1 VARSPVPGE
10 APLDP
15 RARKIALVRN
25 ATLGTLTTEHH
36 LDALIDTGATYCIIP
51 PSTARV
57 LGFNSSNRVGRE
69 RVTTVGGQIEMDMHW
84 LEHLKV
90 GSARA
95 YRVQF
100 GVYNT
105 VPSARFIFVGLTFMK
120 RFRTTFDFDEGR
132 VLFRARNV

>member
-1 VARSPVPGE
+1 
-10 APLDP
+10 
-15 RARKIALVRN
+15 
-25 ATLGTLTTEHH
+25 LTSELH

-57 LGFNSSNRVGRE
+57 LGFNSGNRVGRE
-69 RVTTVGGQIEMDMHW
+69 RVTTVGGQIEMEMHW

-90 GSARA
+90 GSAQA

-105 VPSARFIFVGLTFMK
+105 LPGARFIIVGLTFMK
-120 RFRTTFDFDEGR
+120 RFRTIFDFDEGR
-132 VLFRARNV
+132 VLFRARNVKPSTGFV